1 MSTRIEKFNREI
13 QRELGFIFQT
23 KTNDWFGGAFVTVTE
38 VSSSPDLSYV
48 KAYLS
53 ILNAPSNQ
61 VILAIIQ
68 DNNKLIRKELAN
80 KIKNAVRI
88 IPELQFFE
96 DESLEK
102 VAKFEKIFEN
112 LRKERESRN
121 TEE

>member
-1 MSTRIEKFNREI
+1 
-13 QRELGFIFQT
+13 
-23 KTNDWFGGAFVTVTE
+23 
-38 VSSSPDLSYV
+38 
-48 KAYLS
+48 
-53 ILNAPSNQ
+53 
-61 VILAIIQ
+61 
-68 DNNKLIRKELAN
+68 LAN

>member
-13 QRELGFIFQT
+13 QRELGVIFQT
-23 KTNDWFGGAFVTVTE
+23 KTNDWFGGAFVTVTD

>member
-13 QRELGFIFQT
+13 QRELGVIFQS

-102 VAKFEKIFEN
+102 VAKF
-112 LRKERESRN
+112 
-121 TEE
+121 

>member
-13 QRELGFIFQT
+13 QRELGVIFQT

-61 VILAIIQ
+61 VILDIIQ

-96 DESLEK
+96 DNSLEK

-121 TEE
+121 AEE

>member
-1 MSTRIEKFNREI
+1 MSTRTEKFNREI
-13 QRELGFIFQT
+13 QRELGVIFQT

-61 VILAIIQ
+61 VILDIIQ
-68 DNNKLIRKELAN
+68 DNNKLIRKELAK

-96 DESLEK
+96 DNSLEK
-102 VAKFEKIFEN
+102 VAKFEKIFEV

>member
-13 QRELGFIFQT
+13 QRELGVIFQT

-96 DESLEK
+96 DNSLEK

-112 LRKERESRN
+112 LRKERELRN

>member
-1 MSTRIEKFNREI
+1 MSTRTEKFNREI
-13 QRELGFIFQT
+13 QRELGVIFQT

-61 VILAIIQ
+61 VILDIIQ

-96 DESLEK
+96 DNSLEK
-102 VAKFEKIFEN
+102 VAKFEKIFEV

>member
-1 MSTRIEKFNREI
+1 M
-13 QRELGFIFQT
+13 
-23 KTNDWFGGAFVTVTE
+23 TVTE